1 MGVMEDKTLARVLHL
16 DEKLAHFGEPNKEL
30 HAFEMVSRIGRSMMF
45 SEI

>member
-16 DEKLAHFGEPNKEL
+16 DEKLAQFGEPNKEL